1 MTNQKIEYDSLE
13 IFAMSLFSAYI
24 QINDKTEMSGT
35 DANTAPQKENF
46 LEISEIAQMRI
57 AEIII
62 LIIWNSIFVLIPT
75 NIGY

>member
-46 LEISEIAQMRI
+46 LEISETAQI
-57 AEIII
+57 KSAEIMI
-62 LIIWNSIFVLIPT
+62 LMI
-75 NIGY
+75 